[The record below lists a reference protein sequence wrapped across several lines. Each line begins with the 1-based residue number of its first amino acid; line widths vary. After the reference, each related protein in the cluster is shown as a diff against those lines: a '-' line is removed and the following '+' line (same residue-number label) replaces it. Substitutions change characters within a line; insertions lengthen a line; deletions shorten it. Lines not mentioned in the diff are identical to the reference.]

1 MEKIIETKNLTKT
14 YQMGDVAVHALRG
27 IDLSVAAGEFVAIM
41 GSSGSGKS
49 TLMNLIGCLD
59 QPTTGDYFLDGKN
72 VNLLS
77 KNEYADT
84 RNQKIGFV
92 FQGFNLL
99 PRTSALENVELPLF
113 YDRTRRVEHPK
124 DAAIHALEQ
133 VGLGDRIDHEPSQ
146 LSGGQQQRV
155 AIARAFVTQPSI
167 ILADEPTGNL
177 DTKTSI
183 DIMSLFQTLND
194 QGITI
199 ILVTHEK
206 DISLYAKRIVT
217 MRDGLIRED
226 SAVENRRNAKEDLL
240 RSEV

>member
-1 MEKIIETKNLTKT
+1 
-14 YQMGDVAVHALRG
+14 
-27 IDLSVAAGEFVAIM
+27 
-41 GSSGSGKS
+41 
-49 TLMNLIGCLD
+49 MNLIGCLD
-59 QPTTGDYFLDGKN
+59 QPTSGEYFLDGKN
-72 VNLLS
+72 VNVLS
-77 KNEYADT
+77 KNEYADV

-113 YDRTRRVEHPK
+113 YDRTKRINNQK
-124 DAAIHALEQ
+124 QAAIEALEQ

-155 AIARAFVTQPSI
+155 AIARALVTKPSI

-183 DIMSLFQTLND
+183 DVMTLFQDLNN

-199 ILVTHEK
+199 ILVTHEQ
-206 DISLYAKRIVT
+206 DIAKYAKRIVN
-217 MRDGLIRED
+217 MRDGLIRQD
-226 SAVENRRNAKEDLL
+226 SPVENRRNAKEDLENF
-240 RSEV
+240 RNGDD